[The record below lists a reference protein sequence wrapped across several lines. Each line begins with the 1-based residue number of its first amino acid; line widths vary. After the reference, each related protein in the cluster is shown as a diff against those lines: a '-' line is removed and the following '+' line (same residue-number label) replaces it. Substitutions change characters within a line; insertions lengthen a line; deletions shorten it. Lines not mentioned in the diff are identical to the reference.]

1 MFSVKTIEPKKQS
14 RKKSITI
21 SGVSIKDNT
30 LVDEDG
36 SIVSKLAEEMGNE
49 EFTIK
54 ITIPLP
60 DED

>member
-1 MFSVKTIEPKKQS
+1 MFSVKTIEPKKPS